1 MKYHTLQDKSNLPF
15 YIYFLFSDCGRGPT
29 AALTFCFRKM
39 KAFALLINDIH
50 ASRSTLPEFEKN
62 WDEALKVAEEH
73 GAKYI
78 IVGGDMLKDTASQTL
93 DVLTAV
99 WQAYNNACGA
109 GFKLVVAEGNHDK
122 VNRNSMMGYNHI
134 FAPVADVP
142 LDASFRVVHTF
153 NTLDLNPG
161 VRLWVMSYFREDGA
175 FMDIYNRMLKDLDPA
190 YTNIL
195 YCHQGIRGGLAQATE
210 DELPTSIFKPF
221 DTVLVG
227 HYHDR
232 KVVDNPDTKI
242 QYIGASRQ
250 HNFGEDDQKGYTLLY
265 PDGST
270 KFIQNQVNERYRTV
284 RISAEEA
291 KTYKEDKADNE
302 KVKVIVTCKESE
314 SSAIDKQTLL
324 AAGIDKVEL
333 DIQTEV
339 SENVKQEDFSKKFD
353 KQGIVTEYKEYCES
367 HDVDAQLGVEY
378 LTKTM

>member
-1 MKYHTLQDKSNLPF
+1 M
-15 YIYFLFSDCGRGPT
+15 FSDCGRGPT

-62 WDEALKVAEEH
+62 WGEALKVAGEH

-99 WQAYNNACGA
+99 WQAYDKACAA

-134 FAPVADVP
+134 FVPVADAP
-142 LDASFRVVHTF
+142 IDASFRVVHTF

-175 FMDIYNRMLKDLDPA
+175 FMDIYNRMLK
-190 YTNIL
+190 
-195 YCHQGIRGGLAQATE
+195 